1 MFTSEQDKFI
11 ANVEK
16 HKTKGIGFFFRF
28 LFASKSLLN
37 IAGAFVLL
45 FRLFQ

>member
-16 HKTKGIGFFFRF
+16 HKIKGIGFFPIPFC
-28 LFASKSLLN
+28 
-37 IAGAFVLL
+37 I
-45 FRLFQ
+45 